1 MKKNSLAPLRPLFV
15 LFVILSAFFISSSHL
30 LDKWKADKD
39 VLIIGNLIL
48 LIITLI
54 SYLLISRGVNT
65 TNNQAFIRSIYIS
78 FILKFFLIIATVF
91 LYATLAKELNKSA
104 LFICAIIYLVYN
116 FIEVA
121 ALTKLVKQ
129 KKNA

>member
-1 MKKNSLAPLRPLFV
+1 MKNRLTPLGPLLFLSFILMIAFKLGTNILARWNADYYV
-15 LFVILSAFFISSSHL
+15 LVYGNFILVVITIISFL
-30 LDKWKADKD
+30 
-39 VLIIGNLIL
+39 V
-48 LIITLI
+48 
-54 SYLLISRGVNT
+54 ISRSAGT
-65 TNNQAFIRSIYIS
+65 ANNQAFIRSIYIS

-91 LYATLAKELNKSA
+91 LYATLTKELNKSA